1 MNLAEVYALR
11 TEKNVDG
18 LLNALCDNEECV
30 RKAAAVSLGGI
41 RDIRA
46 KEALGRLKFD
56 DPIADVREA
65 AARAHEH
72 LVAGMKELGEE
83 GR

>member
-1 MNLAEVYALR
+1 MNLADVYALR

-41 RDIRA
+41 RDTRA
-46 KEALGRLKFD
+46 KEALARLKFD
-56 DPIADVREA
+56 DPIADVRNT
-65 AARAHEH
+65 AARAHEL
-72 LVAGMKELGEE
+72 LVARMKDMGEE

>member
-1 MNLAEVYALR
+1 MNLADVYALR
-11 TEKNVDG
+11 TERNVDG

-41 RDIRA
+41 RDTRA

-65 AARAHEH
+65 AARAHEL
-72 LVAGMKELGEE
+72 LVAGMKEMGEE

>member
-1 MNLAEVYALR
+1 MNLADVYALR
-11 TEKNVDG
+11 SEKNVDG
-18 LLNALCDNEECV
+18 LLNALCDNEECI

-41 RDIRA
+41 RDTRA

-56 DPIADVREA
+56 DPIADVRVA
-65 AARAHEH
+65 AARAHEL
-72 LVAGMKELGEE
+72 LVASMKEMGEE